1 MADPFGDFGNLQIPD
16 LLCSTY
22 LNPDLDFLDSQNSLY
37 QARMEDITLLEE
49 NMNLASGANLT
60 FGEELV
66 PSAMDLILDESA
78 FSATYRHQA
87 EQVVEQVPGPTT
99 ASVDEPTEPKAKWP
113 KTKAV
118 CYSIV
123 HPQTE
128 LCTLTGVQEQ
138 MAERVPELVEQSE
151 VQHSIMQFELPLE
164 PASHVDA
171 PQSVV
176 GQLVQQDSEHLD
188 QPTVISTDV
197 APQPELA
204 NESGSVQA
212 PILPTWTTPVVYHEL
227 QKSIRNQLNS
237 IPLVQLDRL
246 PLIPSR
252 PRRLP
257 KSRLL
262 VDEKTRLTVAELRW
276 NMEHGELTSM
286 PASARLAEPSSRT
299 RTQFLLSRSVPRL
312 LAVPATLG
320 TALSASLCELWCRHR
335 RFGAE
340 QVDALGHDSE
350 MQLLAAASNR
360 SGHQYPPTT
369 DRPDRLT
376 EETEASLEQ
385 RRGDQQT
392 MSLGPSGSLLG
403 SSNPLELT
411 VNQIPG
417 AMDSVLSSKSLIP
430 DNVNAAT
437 TTPRPTVSVPE
448 HVQPIVQPT
457 LNLTETLSIP
467 QELTTLVP
475 LPEEQE
481 EQVQQSESMVPP
493 LPVEE
498 HMNAHPNV
506 TCQYSTIDQVWSRLQ
521 KLLANS
527 KGPVDITRMLGPAEC
542 TSKQDAAMVFSS
554 LLRKYLIKRK
564 LVRSTQLAPYGP
576 ILVSYY

>member
-1 MADPFGDFGNLQIPD
+1 
-16 LLCSTY
+16 
-22 LNPDLDFLDSQNSLY
+22 
-37 QARMEDITLLEE
+37 
-49 NMNLASGANLT
+49 
-60 FGEELV
+60 
-66 PSAMDLILDESA
+66 
-78 FSATYRHQA
+78 
-87 EQVVEQVPGPTT
+87 PT
-99 ASVDEPTEPKAKWP
+99 
-113 KTKAV
+113 
-118 CYSIV
+118 
-123 HPQTE
+123 
-128 LCTLTGVQEQ
+128 G
-138 MAERVPELVEQSE
+138 
-151 VQHSIMQFELPLE
+151 
-164 PASHVDA
+164 
-171 PQSVV
+171 
-176 GQLVQQDSEHLD
+176 
-188 QPTVISTDV
+188 
-197 APQPELA
+197 
-204 NESGSVQA
+204 
-212 PILPTWTTPVVYHEL
+212 TTPVVYHEL
-227 QKSIRNQLNS
+227 QKSLRNQLNS
-237 IPLVQLDRL
+237 IPLVQLERL

-262 VDEKTRLTVAELRW
+262 VDEKTRLTIAELRW

-350 MQLLAAASNR
+350 IPLLAAARNR

-403 SSNPLELT
+403 SSNPLDLT

-448 HVQPIVQPT
+448 HVQPMVQPT
-457 LNLTETLSIP
+457 LNLTETLSVP
-467 QELTTLVP
+467 QELTALVP

-481 EQVQQSESMVPP
+481 EQVKQSESMVPP

-498 HMNAHPNV
+498 YMNVPPNV
-506 TCQYSTIDQVWSRLQ
+506 TCQYSTIDQVWSQLQ
-521 KLLANS
+521 QLLAISN
-527 KGPVDITRMLGPAEC
+527 GPVDITRMLGPAEC

-554 LLRKYLIKRK
+554 LLHLIKRK
-564 LVRSTQLAPYGP
+564 LVRSTQLVPYGP